1 MLKSQVSDKHPR
13 VVRAV
18 TLESQEEY
26 PVVAVLSGR
35 EITWYTATDA
45 PDPVTG

>member
-1 MLKSQVSDKHPR
+1 VSDKHTSHSECCDVGNPG
-13 VVRAV
+13 
-18 TLESQEEY
+18 EY
-26 PVVAVLSGR
+26 PVVAVLSGW